1 MSGED
6 DGMSPAAM
14 TGVGFPPEHAFR
26 HTMGPDG
33 RESLAHML
41 MFPELGVAGFIYP
54 TVRADGHAKG
64 RASLFGPALL
74 EPVHEQVEQVV
85 PDAMNF
91 DDWHTG
97 PLRMRVIEPHLR
109 VDIAW
114 EGERINFLGHY
125 EAMHPVFAF
134 SMHPLGNPRYYGDDR
149 TEQHGRV
156 AGRLIAPGID
166 EQVQGFMIRD
176 HSWGP
181 RIWGLNQH
189 YKWFHA
195 VTAASSIHFFE
206 MDSFGR
212 RQVRGYLYRDGVLGN
227 IRSVEYDVEYD
238 DQMLHRR
245 LRCAVVDT
253 EGRTAHVDAVTFA
266 SVPMEFDPMVYNS
279 EAAVT
284 VDIDGVP
291 GTGWS
296 EFCWNRNYLDYARKY
311 VTVYG

>member
-1 MSGED
+1 M
-6 DGMSPAAM
+6 
-14 TGVGFPPEHAFR
+14 
-26 HTMGPDG
+26 
-33 RESLAHML
+33 
-41 MFPELGVAGFIYP
+41 
-54 TVRADGHAKG
+54 
-64 RASLFGPALL
+64 
-74 EPVHEQVEQVV
+74 
-85 PDAMNF
+85 
-91 DDWHTG
+91 
-97 PLRMRVIEPHLR
+97 
-109 VDIAW
+109 
-114 EGERINFLGHY
+114 
-125 EAMHPVFAF
+125 VFAF

-166 EQVQGFMIRD
+166 EQVEGFMIRD

-227 IRSVEYDVEYD
+227 IRSVDYDVEYD

-245 LRCAVVDT
+245 LRGAVVDT

-284 VDIDGVP
+284 VDIDGLP

-296 EFCWNRNYLDYARKY
+296 EFCWNRNYLDYARQYRRDVRIASLYSVLNKFFD
-311 VTVYG
+311 VLPEILIGAAVDVVVNQKASFLARAGIVDPKAQLVLLAILGWQPHVAR